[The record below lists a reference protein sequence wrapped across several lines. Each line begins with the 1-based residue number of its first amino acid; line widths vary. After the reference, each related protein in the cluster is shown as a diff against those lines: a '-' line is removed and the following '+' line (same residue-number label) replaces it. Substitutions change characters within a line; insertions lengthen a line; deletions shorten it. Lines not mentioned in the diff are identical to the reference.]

1 MYKKSSVK
9 VSYNKKGEFYNN
21 RINFNFDYFK
31 PFDQNSF
38 IEMQQNK
45 SIILPYYTRA
55 EFYRQNLFGK
65 YNNLRNKKK
74 IFQIL
79 FSGSNHPD
87 WYEQFKWQTSYKDKN
102 PILSRCAILDFV
114 KKEFKNEIQIIGE
127 RSQISTI
134 DSKKKILFFI
144 SDPSKK
150 RRLSKILSMDEHIE
164 FIASS
169 NFFQLVSFQ
178 LSVWMMPQA
187 HILQWVAAQQF

>member
-1 MYKKSSVK
+1 MSLMRAINPRHRGKSRYYFLFRFIEDRVKDFFLLLIVFLSLFFKIKSKGKTVIDLDNYVDIYPINYIVYSLSPKYIFTYNFSRCLSLIRKLGFVNFFKNTKPNFLYKKSSVK
-9 VSYNKKGEFYNN
+9 VSYNKKDEFYNN

-55 EFYRQNLFGK
+55 EFYRKNLFGK

-87 WYEQFKWQTSYKDKN
+87 WYE
-102 PILSRCAILDFV
+102 
-114 KKEFKNEIQIIGE
+114 
-127 RSQISTI
+127 
-134 DSKKKILFFI
+134 
-144 SDPSKK
+144 
-150 RRLSKILSMDEHIE
+150 
-164 FIASS
+164 
-169 NFFQLVSFQ
+169 
-178 LSVWMMPQA
+178 
-187 HILQWVAAQQF
+187 